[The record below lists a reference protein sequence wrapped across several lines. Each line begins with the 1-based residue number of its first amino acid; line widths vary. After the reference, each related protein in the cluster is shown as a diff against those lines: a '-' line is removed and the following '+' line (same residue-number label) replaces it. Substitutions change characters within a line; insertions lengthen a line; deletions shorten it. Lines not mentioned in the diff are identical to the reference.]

1 MSIDHAGPLER
12 CDGPLTGAARAARF
26 LRRSLAVAATAFL
39 AACGG
44 GGGGSDGGGAN
55 DKPATRAEAARFLTQ
70 ASFGP
75 TDASIDR
82 VMSLGFS
89 AWINEQFA
97 LPAHSHLAS
106 WDAADALIKQSNP
119 SGAAGQREVIDSF
132 WRAAVAGEDQ
142 LRQRVAFALSQIFVI
157 SMQANGVGDNP
168 RAVAGYMDLL
178 AQQGVGSGST
188 PANYRQLLEGV
199 SRHPMM
205 GVYLSHLRNQKENT
219 RTGRVPDENYAREV
233 MQLFSIGLYQLNLDG
248 SPRMQ
253 GGERVETYASED
265 IAGLAKVFT
274 GFSLDCP
281 AFPDNNCF
289 FNGVGSDAGAQPF
302 SDRLL
307 RPMRGYPQYHSTT
320 EKRFLG
326 TSIAAQN
333 TGDPD
338 GSLATALDA
347 LYRHPNVGP
356 FIGKQLIQRLV
367 TSNPSPAYVE
377 AVARAFN
384 DNGRGVRGDMQAVV
398 RAVLLHPEAR
408 DMAAAAASDRFGKL
422 REPVLRLS
430 ALMRAVPVVS
440 DSGQFR
446 VNTTDR
452 VESELSQT
460 PMRAPSVFNFWRPGY
475 VAPGTSAGALDLAA
489 PEMQITHESSVAGY
503 VNYMRDVLQSGVGVF
518 DATRARRDIQF
529 DFSAELALADTPDA
543 LVTRLSD
550 RLAWGSLSAGL
561 RADIAQAVG
570 KIVVPAPTSSNAA
583 AVASARLNRV
593 RAAVL
598 LVMASP
604 EFLVQQ

>member
-1 MSIDHAGPLER
+1 MPIHHAGARER
-12 CDGPLTGAARAARF
+12 RAGPLTGPVRAARF
-26 LRRSLAVAATAFL
+26 LRRSLAVAATLWL

-44 GGGGSDGGGAN
+44 GGGGEGGSAN

-75 TDASIDR
+75 TDASIER
-82 VMSLGFS
+82 VMSLGYS
-89 AWINEQFA
+89 AWIDEQFA
-97 LPAHSHLAS
+97 LPAHGHRAS

-119 SGAAGQREVIDSF
+119 TGAAGQREVIDSF
-132 WRAAVAGEDQ
+132 WRAAIAGEDQ

-157 SMQANGVGDNP
+157 SMQASAVGDNP

-178 AQQGVGSGST
+178 AQLGVGSRSA

-205 GVYLSHLRNQKENT
+205 GAYLSHLRNQKENT

-233 MQLFSIGLYQLNLDG
+233 MQLFSIGLHELNLDG
-248 SPRMQ
+248 TPRLQ
-253 GGERVETYASED
+253 GGERVETYGSDD

-274 GFSLDCP
+274 GFSVDCP

-289 FNGVGSDAGAQPF
+289 FNGVGSDSGAQPF

-326 TSIAAQN
+326 TSIAAQT
-333 TGDPD
+333 TGDPE
-338 GSLATALDA
+338 GSLATALDT

-377 AVARAFN
+377 AVARVFN

-408 DMAAAAASDRFGKL
+408 DMAAASSSDRFGKL
-422 REPVLRLS
+422 REPVLRMS
-430 ALMRAVPVVS
+430 ALMRAIGVSS
-440 DSGQFR
+440 DSGQYR

-475 VAPGTSAGALDLAA
+475 VAPGTSAGALELAA

-503 VNYMRDVLQSGVGVF
+503 VNYVRDVLQNGIGVYDVN
-518 DATRARRDIQF
+518 RARRDIQF
-529 DFSAELALADTPDA
+529 DFTAEIALADTPDA
-543 LVTRLSD
+543 LVSRLSD
-550 RLAWGSLSAGL
+550 RLAWGRLSAPL
-561 RADIAQAVG
+561 RADIAQTVG
-570 KIVVPAPTSSNAA
+570 KIVIPAPTSSNAA
-583 AVASARLNRV
+583 TVATARLNRV